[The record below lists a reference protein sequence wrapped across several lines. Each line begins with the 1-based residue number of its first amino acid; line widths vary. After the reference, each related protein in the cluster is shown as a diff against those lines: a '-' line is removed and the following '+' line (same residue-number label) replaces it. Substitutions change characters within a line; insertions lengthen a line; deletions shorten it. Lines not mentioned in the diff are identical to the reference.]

1 MFRLDVLQNQ
11 WLMFAMF
18 GGAAALLTVVLAYLA
33 FWRSRDGATQDEGP
47 DSPRQPVGAWL
58 RSFMPWVLIGTFA
71 FVAVWAV
78 VYTIRMILNPPN
90 W

>member
-11 WLMFAMF
+11 WLMLAML
-18 GGAAALLTVVLAYLA
+18 GGAVALLTVVLAYVA
-33 FWRSRDGATQDEGP
+33 FWRKRSDAVSDTGP
-47 DSPRQPVGAWL
+47 DSPRQPLGAWV
-58 RSFMPWVLIGTFA
+58 RSFVPWILIGTFA

-78 VYTIRMILNPPN
+78 VYTIMIIKNPPN